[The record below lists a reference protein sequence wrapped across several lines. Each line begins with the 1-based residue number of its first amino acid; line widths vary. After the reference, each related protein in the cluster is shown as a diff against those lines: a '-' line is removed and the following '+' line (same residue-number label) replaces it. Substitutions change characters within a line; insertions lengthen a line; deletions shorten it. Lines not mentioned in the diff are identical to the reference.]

1 MKVIECFSE
10 SYEVQLRETF
20 KTALR
25 EINSFKVF
33 RITVVDEA
41 GVESSGECV
50 STPAI
55 VGDDFDL
62 FETIF
67 QNEIRPLL
75 LSSNIEAVRQLHI
88 WPSLKSAADCAWFG
102 PQKSSHVA
110 TDVTVPICE
119 VVDLP
124 RILERRVEAGF
135 SSLKIKLGAAPLQ
148 SNVDQ
153 IHRIRDFVG
162 DQFTLRIDPNQAWNF
177 EYSAQFFEALGNAA
191 IALDYVEQPVPA
203 CDFESMKKLKEM
215 AIYEVMADESCFSI
229 DDAKRLIDDH
239 ACDWI
244 NIKLLK
250 TGGATKAQAI
260 ARLCKESDM
269 KFSVGSMLESPL
281 GVGASIAFAQ
291 EVAPEVVHD
300 LDAAWWYASDNISY
314 SSGIVSVR

>member
-1 MKVIECFSE
+1 MKVIDCFSE
-10 SYEVQLRETF
+10 NYEVQLQETF

-25 EINSFKVF
+25 EINSFKAF
-33 RITVVDEA
+33 RITLVKEN
-41 GVESSGECV
+41 GFSSSGECV

-75 LSSNIEAVRQLHI
+75 LLSNIEEVQQLQI

-119 VVDLP
+119 VADLP
-124 RILERRVEAGF
+124 RILKRRVEAGF
-135 SSLKIKLGAAPLQ
+135 SFLKIKLGAAPLQ

-153 IHRIRDFVG
+153 IHRIRDHVG
-162 DQFTLRIDPNQAWNF
+162 DQVTLRIDPNQAWNF
-177 EYSAQFFEALGNAA
+177 DYSAQFFEALGNAA

-203 CDFESMKKLKEM
+203 REFESLKMLKEM
-215 AIYEVMADESCFSI
+215 AIYEVMADEACFGI
-229 DDAKRLIDDH
+229 DDAKRLIDDQV
-239 ACDWI
+239 CDWI

-250 TGGATKAQAI
+250 AGGATNARAI
-260 ARLCKESDM
+260 AHLCKESNM
-269 KFSVGSMLESPL
+269 KISVGSMLESPL
-281 GVGASIAFAQ
+281 GVAASIAFAQ